1 MKYKVGDEVIVK
13 PIDWYYRNKN
23 WNGNIDKDNLY
34 VFTKLHSKFC
44 GKTLTIEKIERD
56 HYIIKSI
63 PLRWTDNMFIGL
75 KEDKLKGLKEERK
88 IKTMNKPLVL
98 VVTESNKEI
107 LEDFSDILKDS
118 RYNILVRYME
128 DDEFNLMFN
137 IDCEN
142 INVDMSD
149 EVFMTIAKMA
159 HENDITINQ
168 QIMEILKEQIKKEEK
183 KD

>member
-1 MKYKVGDEVIVK
+1 
-13 PIDWYYRNKN
+13 
-23 WNGNIDKDNLY
+23 
-34 VFTKLHSKFC
+34 
-44 GKTLTIEKIERD
+44 
-56 HYIIKSI
+56 
-63 PLRWTDNMFIGL
+63 
-75 KEDKLKGLKEERK
+75 
-88 IKTMNKPLVL
+88 MNKP
-98 VVTESNKEI
+98 VVMVVSESNMEI

-118 RYNILVRYME
+118 RYNILVRYM
-128 DDEFNLMFN
+128 DDGEFNLMFN

>member
-1 MKYKVGDEVIVK
+1 
-13 PIDWYYRNKN
+13 
-23 WNGNIDKDNLY
+23 
-34 VFTKLHSKFC
+34 
-44 GKTLTIEKIERD
+44 
-56 HYIIKSI
+56 
-63 PLRWTDNMFIGL
+63 
-75 KEDKLKGLKEERK
+75 
-88 IKTMNKPLVL
+88 MNKP
-98 VVTESNKEI
+98 VVMVVSESNMEI

-118 RYNILVRYME
+118 RYNILVRYM
-128 DDEFNLMFN
+128 DDGEFNLMFN

-159 HENDITINQ
+159 HKNDITINQ